1 MKNILKA
8 GILLAALTS
17 FAANAT
23 TYDFSYTFG
32 DSSVITGSLS
42 GNLNGAYVDNISNV
56 HVSFNGTAFSGGS
69 LFNAAW
75 NTATGN
81 FDNTIAAVV
90 STNGALNNF
99 VFADSNVPADYSASN
114 YFYFVNDPATYGHE
128 AFAVNYNTV
137 TVDSALDNPSN
148 ASWSLVAAPV
158 PEPETHAMLLAGLG
172 LIGVAARRRHA
183 P

>member
-17 FAANAT
+17 FAANAA

-32 DSSVITGSLS
+32 DSSVLTGSLS

-56 HVSFNGTAFSGGS
+56 HVSYNGTDFSGGS
-69 LFNAAW
+69 LFHAAW

-99 VFADSNVPADYSASN
+99 VFADSNVPMNNNASN
-114 YFYFVNDPATYGHE
+114 YFYFVNDPATLGHE
-128 AFAVNYNTV
+128 AFAVNGNTGDV
-137 TVDSALDNPSN
+137 ALDNPAN

-172 LIGVAARRRHA
+172 LIGVAARRRRA
-183 P
+183 A